1 MSPELIRQQ
10 KCPTVFFPPCY
21 RDDIMFSIVASIAV
35 PNALFVVSLSILLY
49 WYCPY
54 CQAKCR
60 KYQEQ
65 VDHDE
70 RE

>member
-1 MSPELIRQQ
+1 MAIHPS
-10 KCPTVFFPPCY
+10 

-65 VDHDE
+65 VDQDE
-70 RE
+70 KV